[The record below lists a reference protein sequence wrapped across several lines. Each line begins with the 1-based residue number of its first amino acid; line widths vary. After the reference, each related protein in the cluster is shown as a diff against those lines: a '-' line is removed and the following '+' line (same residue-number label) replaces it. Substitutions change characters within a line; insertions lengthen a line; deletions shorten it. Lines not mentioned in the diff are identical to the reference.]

1 MTHQPSKHSSS
12 DHLFEYRVVDQ
23 KKLVL
28 SLSITAAAMVLEIIG
43 GYLSNSIA
51 LLSDAGHMFTHMF
64 AIVISLV
71 AITIAKKPPC
81 HHRTFGLYRS
91 EVLAAFVNG
100 LFLLLVVGIIIYEAV
115 LRIITP
121 REVLGFEMLLIA
133 FIGLAVNL
141 ISITILRGSHKKNL
155 NIRGVFYHMIAD
167 ALSSVGIVG
176 AALVI
181 MYTGWTI
188 IDPMVSIGISLII
201 LYWAWGILKDSTRV
215 LLEIAP
221 KGLNIDVISADL
233 KNNFLEIKE
242 LYDVHLWSIT
252 PEMLVFSAH
261 MKLRVEKVTM
271 NQELLIEKIN
281 DHLSKKYNIIESTI
295 QVSSEDAPEVCRL
308 PG

>member
-51 LLSDAGHMFTHMF
+51 LLSDAGHMFTHVF

-71 AITIAKKPPC
+71 AMTIAKKPPC

-100 LFLLLVVGIIIYEAV
+100 LFLLLVVGIIIYEAM

-252 PEMLVFSAH
+252 PEMRVFSAH

-281 DHLSKKYNIIESTI
+281 DHLATKYNIIESTI